1 MFQWLLIKLKFH
13 AHCWP
18 SIHPITQHQISPV
31 FLPYKANFASRFV
44 LYTPQRGVMNHE
56 NGTSCCISSFWFWFR
71 WPSSFYKA
79 PEPHISSKIHCSCL
93 VNMKYKAIFVRRRY
107 DVQQRLR
114 HHSHQAMLNMAM
126 IDGSTHATLFGCL
139 PNLDMCHRR
148 SWMIHWSC
156 LFNKKY

>member
-1 MFQWLLIKLKFH
+1 
-13 AHCWP
+13 
-18 SIHPITQHQISPV
+18 
-31 FLPYKANFASRFV
+31 
-44 LYTPQRGVMNHE
+44 MNHE

-114 HHSHQAMLNMAM
+114 HHSHPTMLNMAM

-148 SWMIHWSC
+148 SLMIRNTSTSWASTWSMGAC
-156 LFNKKY
+156 MARYLVDGQVSITIWPEYLNEPSMKPLYIMYMAQRIC